1 MATKTTK
8 TAKTTTSKTTRKPAS
23 NKRTTTNVAAARTP
37 RVVEATIPDNYSPI
51 TMWGYF
57 GYELLFMIP
66 LIGWILCIGFAL
78 TARNYNLRNFARSKF
93 CWLIIYIIVFCV
105 LAGIGALRTV
115 FEAFGVI

>member
-8 TAKTTTSKTTRKPAS
+8 TAKTTKTTKASTRKSPS
-23 NKRTTTNVAAARTP
+23 TKRTVAEPSTP
-37 RVVEATIPDNYSPI
+37 RVVETAIPDNYAPI
-51 TMWGYF
+51 GMWGYF
-57 GYELLFMIP
+57 GYSILFMIP

-78 TARNYNLRNFARSKF
+78 TARNYNLRNYARSQF
-93 CWLIIYIIVFCV
+93 CWLIIYVIIFCA